1 MFELITLEGY
11 NLVILVAQQWVWS
24 RTLIL
29 LLPLKVSGV
38 EAMNDFVFYVG
49 FVFFSMLFYL
59 PSFWARFAYSG
70 GGISLLGL
78 LSIAVYNIFFIG
90 VHILHAKTGY
100 LPIIDKNTNYGAQ
113 WFSFFVAMAYVFSL
127 PGAKKKYMWFTRR

>member
-1 MFELITLEGY
+1 
-11 NLVILVAQQWVWS
+11 
-24 RTLIL
+24 
-29 LLPLKVSGV
+29 
-38 EAMNDFVFYVG
+38 MNNVVFYVG

-90 VHILHAKTGY
+90 VHVLHAKTGY
-100 LPIIDKNTNYGAQ
+100 LPVIDKNTSNGAQ

-127 PGAKKKYMWFTRR
+127 PGAKKKYMWFTRK